1 MKISRSPCFTFVTH
15 SYAIDYLPEIHWDIL
30 HYFSTGLKRKEKQK
44 VKSIFMQG
52 AWTYKIMED
61 RMLCNEGSLHSLHS
75 HTCIIYPLS
84 SCFTGRSSAF
94 QFSGEQRCIL
104 KLSTKIY
111 CSLFLRL
118 FSSNRFLLFP
128 NEEIF

>member
-1 MKISRSPCFTFVTH
+1 MQLTTCLKSTETFFTISLC
-15 SYAIDYLPEIHWDIL
+15 
-30 HYFSTGLKRKEKQK
+30 TGLKRKEKQK

-75 HTCIIYPLS
+75 QTWIIYPLS
-84 SCFTGRSSAF
+84 SCFTGRSSTF
-94 QFSGEQRCIL
+94 QFNGEQRCIL
-104 KLSTKIY
+104 KLSTKKY

-128 NEEIF
+128 NEEIFYSCIFPEQ

>member
-1 MKISRSPCFTFVTH
+1 MQLTTCLKSTETFFTIS
-15 SYAIDYLPEIHWDIL
+15 L
-30 HYFSTGLKRKEKQK
+30 STGLKRKEKQK

-75 HTCIIYPLS
+75 QTYIIYPLS
-84 SCFTGRSSAF
+84 NCFTGRSSAF

-104 KLSTKIY
+104 KLSTKKIAVFFSDY
-111 CSLFLRL
+111 FLQIDFYYFL
-118 FSSNRFLLFP
+118 MKKYFILVYFLSST
-128 NEEIF
+128 